1 MMQRRKKII
10 SRKLIHEIID
20 EKGQDPEPKWRGWP
34 WLVTGV
40 SIDCNSNTGIG
51 YGINAHT
58 WVDLLVRRCVNSYL
72 IAYTFSMHYY
82 KLRIK

>member
-34 WLVTGV
+34 
-40 SIDCNSNTGIG
+40 
-51 YGINAHT
+51 
-58 WVDLLVRRCVNSYL
+58 
-72 IAYTFSMHYY
+72 
-82 KLRIK
+82 